1 MRTKT
6 QVAALIEM
14 FQSDLSKLNAIPRKT
29 KRIKSTMASL
39 TRHLGE
45 LRAELETAP
54 E

>member
-1 MRTKT
+1 MRTKAN
-6 QVAALIEM
+6 VSELIAM
-14 FQSDLSKLNAIPRKT
+14 FQGDLDRLSAIPRKT
-29 KRIKSTMASL
+29 KRIKGTIAQL